1 MTMNLIKKFCT
12 ENNIISDTEGALFL
26 EGCGTILGFMYEFG
40 FPYTVENFHCVKGLH
55 DGTSSDI
62 GWWNDE
68 VSECEWISS
77 LQSIKTFPTYPV
89 LMEFKEKVEEVIH
102 EWVVAR

>member
-1 MTMNLIKKFCT
+1 MTMSSIKAFCAD
-12 ENNIISDTEGALFL
+12 NSIITDAEGMHFL
-26 EGCGTILGFMYEFG
+26 DGCGTILGFMHEFG
-40 FPYTVENFHCVKGLH
+40 FPYTEEHFHCVKALH
-55 DGTSSDI
+55 DGTSPDI
-62 GWWNDE
+62 GWWKE
-68 VSECEWISS
+68 ETSEHEWISS